1 MNMKLVMAMVSGLL
15 LFGCSDTAKRP
26 TVKAILVDQLK
37 NTHTNKDWFVPV
49 NVAVEGLT
57 SAQAHWKDS
66 TGNHSI
72 SELVSHLAFWNE
84 RILIGFDG
92 NTPPDFNDD
101 NEITFK
107 TFDEREWEYSIRKLD
122 SIQNIWLQRVENATD
137 EQLQE
142 WSKSIA
148 NICSHNAY
156 HTGQI
161 VYIRKKNGWW
171 NESLGVK

>member
-1 MNMKLVMAMVSGLL
+1 MKFITAMVCGLL
-15 LFGCSDTAKRP
+15 LACSVKTENP
-26 TVKAILVDQLK
+26 TVKEILIDQLK
-37 NTHTNKDWFVPV
+37 NTYTNKDWFVPV

-57 SAQAHWKDS
+57 SAQANWKDS

-72 SELVSHLAFWNE
+72 AELVSHLVFWNE

-92 NTPPDFNDD
+92 NETPDFNDD

-107 TFDEREWEYSIRKLD
+107 IFDEGEWEQSVRKLD

-137 EQLQE
+137 DQLQE
-142 WSKSIA
+142 WSKSVA

-161 VYIRKKNGWW
+161 VFIRKQNGWW
-171 NESLGVK
+171 NESMGVK

>member
-1 MNMKLVMAMVSGLL
+1 MKFITAMVCGLL
-15 LFGCSDTAKRP
+15 ILACSDKAENP
-26 TVKAILVDQLK
+26 TVKEILIDQLK
-37 NTHTNKDWFVPV
+37 NTHTNKDWFVPI

-57 SAQAHWKDS
+57 SGQANWKDS

-72 SELVSHLAFWNE
+72 GELVSHLAFWND

-92 NTPPDFNDD
+92 NTAPDFNGD
-101 NEITFK
+101 NEVTFK
-107 TFDEREWEYSIRKLD
+107 TFDQSEWEYSIKKLD

-137 EQLQE
+137 KELRE

-171 NESLGVK
+171 DEAQGVK